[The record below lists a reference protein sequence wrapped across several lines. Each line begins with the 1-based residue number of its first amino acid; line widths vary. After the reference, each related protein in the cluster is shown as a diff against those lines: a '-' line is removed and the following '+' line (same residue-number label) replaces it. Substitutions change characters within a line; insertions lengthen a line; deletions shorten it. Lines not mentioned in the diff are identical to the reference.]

1 MALMMDMMH
10 GTTPLSL
17 VGELRLGLGL
27 VYNSLLIFVLDI
39 GASVVAAGIFARVI
53 DAADADPRSRLVV
66 EAQDV
71 AA

>member
-1 MALMMDMMH
+1 
-10 GTTPLSL
+10 
-17 VGELRLGLGL
+17 
-27 VYNSLLIFVLDI
+27 LIFVLDI